1 MQRDKLLNDNIGQR
15 NQLEQF
21 KHLLQEKKKENE
33 LIDMK

>member
-21 KHLLQEKKKENE
+21 KYLLQEKKKENE